1 MKKDGIAFFDL
12 DGTITTKDT
21 FIDFIVFCRGKFYFL
36 SGLLML
42 SPLIALYLLKL
53 FPNYRLKE
61 IFFRFYLAS
70 YYSADDLEN
79 LGKSYSIK
87 ILPSI
92 VYKEAINQINWHKEK
107 NHRIIILTAS
117 SPLWLS
123 EWCRSNELDIIG
135 TEFVKS
141 GNKYTGK
148 INGKNCLGLQKMLI
162 VEKIINETQ
171 LNLTYGYGDSKADKN
186 FLSILIH
193 GSYKPYW
200 IKKLLPLTARVS

>member
-171 LNLTYGYGDSKADKN
+171 FNLTYGYGDSNSDKN

>member
-1 MKKDGIAFFDL
+1 VKKDGIAFFDL

-171 LNLTYGYGDSKADKN
+171 FNLTYGYGDSNSDKN